1 MSSFFDEQAPCCG
14 THFWVMVIMCWIF
27 VLFAAITSGLA
38 LGLLSFSQVDLEVLV
53 KAGQPHIQKNAAKIM
68 PIIKNE
74 HLLLSALLI
83 AKSLALE
90 GVSVSMEKMFPEWL
104 AVIISATLLGIIA
117 EIIPQAL
124 CSRYG
129 LSVGATMTPFVKI
142 LLLIFFPIAY
152 PISKVLDW
160 LFGKGHSALLGR
172 EELKALVHLHSNEA
186 GKGGELSLHEATI
199 IAGALDLTLKTAK
212 DAMTPISETFSLDIN
227 SKLNMHTMALIM
239 SKGHSRIPIYSGIPT
254 NIVGII
260 LVKNLI
266 FCRLEDE
273 TPIKHMTIRRVPRVG
288 ENWPLYEILN
298 QFQKG
303 QSHMAV
309 VIKGEVNIKDAATDS
324 HGLRA
329 FEMVDYTS
337 MSTDASNLTS
347 QETEYYS
354 ATLKNAMK
362 LEGDSDALRAR
373 SRCESEANTSFE
385 NVEALNVH
393 EEVIGI
399 ITLEDVME
407 ELLQDDILDETDQ
420 YVDVHQNIK
429 IKLQN
434 PRRMSSGSSRRSSNS
449 NQWWRNSDASRV
461 CFLTPTYVSPISETN
476 QN

>member
-1 MSSFFDEQAPCCG
+1 
-14 THFWVMVIMCWIF
+14 
-27 VLFAAITSGLA
+27 
-38 LGLLSFSQVDLEVLV
+38 
-53 KAGQPHIQKNAAKIM
+53 
-68 PIIKNE
+68 
-74 HLLLSALLI
+74 
-83 AKSLALE
+83 
-90 GVSVSMEKMFPEWL
+90 MFPEWL

-129 LSVGATMTPFVKI
+129 LSVVATMTPFVKV

-172 EELKALVHLHSNEA
+172 EELKDLVHLHSNKA

-212 DAMTPISETFSLDIN
+212 DAIAPISETFSLDIN
-227 SKLNMHTMALIM
+227 SKLNMYVLQYM
-239 SKGHSRIPIYSGIPT
+239 SITKWLT
-254 NIVGII
+254 
-260 LVKNLI
+260 
-266 FCRLEDE
+266 E
-273 TPIKHMTIRRVPRVG
+273 VG
-288 ENWPLYEILN
+288 ETWPLYEILI

-309 VIKGEVNIKDAATDS
+309 VIKGEVNIKDAATYS
-324 HGLRA
+324 HGLRT

-337 MSTDASNLTS
+337 ISTDASNLTS
-347 QETEYYS
+347 QKTEYYS

-373 SRCESEANTSFE
+373 SQHESKANVSFE

-407 ELLQDDILDETDQ
+407 ELLHIL
-420 YVDVHQNIK
+420 
-429 IKLQN
+429 
-434 PRRMSSGSSRRSSNS
+434 PC
-449 NQWWRNSDASRV
+449 RV
-461 CFLTPTYVSPISETN
+461 VLYLLS
-476 QN
+476 